1 MRAIYFFFLFIKYN
15 MDTKSYISPN
25 KITKQYDVTSG
36 TLRRWSESGKIRF
49 LRPNGGKRI
58 YHIDDINKMF
68 SNTKANTND
77 KKNTN
82 NDLESIKEN
91 IKQLENFDSIEDL
104 ENEIKKI
111 SEMISIVKEK
121 SEE

>member
-1 MRAIYFFFLFIKYN
+1 
-15 MDTKSYISPN
+15 MDTQSYISPN

-68 SNTKANTND
+68 SNTKGTTKD
-77 KKNTN
+77 TKNSN
-82 NDLESIKEN
+82 SNLINIKEN
-91 IKQLENFDSIEDL
+91 IKHLETFDSIEDL
-104 ENEIKKI
+104 ESEIKKI
-111 SEMISIVKEK
+111 TQMIITLKEK
-121 SEE
+121 RDQEEK

>member
-1 MRAIYFFFLFIKYN
+1 
-15 MDTKSYISPN
+15 MDTQSYISPN

-68 SNTKANTND
+68 SNTKGNTKD
-77 KKNTN
+77 TKDVN
-82 NDLESIKEN
+82 NNLVNLKEN
-91 IKQLENFDSIEDL
+91 IKHLETFDSIEDL
-104 ENEIKKI
+104 ESELKKI
-111 SEMISIVKEK
+111 AQMISTLKEK
-121 SEE
+121 SKEEEESK

>member
-1 MRAIYFFFLFIKYN
+1 
-15 MDTKSYISPN
+15 MDTQSYISPN

-68 SNTKANTND
+68 SNTKGDTKSNNTNLQ
-77 KKNTN
+77 N
-82 NDLESIKEN
+82 IKEN
-91 IKQLENFDSIEDL
+91 IKQLESFDSIEEL
-104 ENEIKKI
+104 ENEINKI
-111 SEMISIVKEK
+111 SEMIATIKQKEIK
-121 SEE
+121 AESQVEAN

>member
-1 MRAIYFFFLFIKYN
+1 
-15 MDTKSYISPN
+15 MDTQSYISPN

-68 SNTKANTND
+68 SNTKGNTKD
-77 KKNTN
+77 TKDVN
-82 NDLESIKEN
+82 NNLVNLKEN
-91 IKQLENFDSIEDL
+91 IKHLETFDSIEDL
-104 ENEIKKI
+104 ESELKKI
-111 SEMISIVKEK
+111 AQMISTLKEK
-121 SEE
+121 GKEKEEEESK

>member
-1 MRAIYFFFLFIKYN
+1 
-15 MDTKSYISPN
+15 MDTQSYISPN

-68 SNTKANTND
+68 SNTKGNTKDTKDAN
-77 KKNTN
+77 N
-82 NDLESIKEN
+82 NLVNLKEN
-91 IKQLENFDSIEDL
+91 IKHLETFDSIEDL
-104 ENEIKKI
+104 ESELKKI
-111 SEMISIVKEK
+111 AQMISTLKEK
-121 SEE
+121 SKEEEESK

>member
-1 MRAIYFFFLFIKYN
+1 
-15 MDTKSYISPN
+15 MDTQSYISPN

-68 SNTKANTND
+68 SNTKGNTKD
-77 KKNTN
+77 TKDVN
-82 NDLESIKEN
+82 NHLVNLKEN
-91 IKQLENFDSIEDL
+91 IKHLETFDSIEDL
-104 ENEIKKI
+104 ESELKKI
-111 SEMISIVKEK
+111 AQMISTLKEK
-121 SEE
+121 GKEEEESK

>member
-1 MRAIYFFFLFIKYN
+1 
-15 MDTKSYISPN
+15 MDTQSYISPN

-68 SNTKANTND
+68 SNTKGNTKD
-77 KKNTN
+77 TKDVN
-82 NDLESIKEN
+82 NNLVNLKEN
-91 IKQLENFDSIEDL
+91 IKHLETFDSIEDL
-104 ENEIKKI
+104 ESELKKI
-111 SEMISIVKEK
+111 AQMISTLKEK
-121 SEE
+121 SKEEESK